1 MYEQIRAMLRERIE
15 RGATLEEIETI
26 VLKSEGLRPDER
38 RELWRYAW
46 DYAPAPAAAPIPV
59 EEPTLH

>member
-1 MYEQIRAMLRERIE
+1 MYEQVRATLQERIE

-26 VLKSEGLRPDER
+26 VLMSHGLRPAER
-38 RELWRYAW
+38 RELWSFAW
-46 DYAPAPAAAPIPV
+46 SYAPVGAAP